1 MLPPETRMPLA
12 LCCGDL
18 RLSAGAH
25 AGVDGAVVGSDHG
38 LHWVTVVLLLLAASA
53 GLVGA

>member
-1 MLPPETRMPLA
+1 MPLA